1 MSEVD
6 GPWPRHDLSGTAA
19 GFHALDPA
27 GERGLWWCMPERPA
41 LIVGSSQTVDLVS
54 SAAAASAGVDVV
66 RRRSGGGVVW
76 VHPTDSVW
84 IDVTVPRDDRLWV
97 DDVGRSMLWLG
108 DVLVDALSPWVPGSV
123 HRGAF
128 DAGDHGREV
137 CFAST
142 SPGEVFVGGA
152 KLAGIS
158 QRRTRDGARLQCVIY
173 RRWAPQEWAGLLVD
187 PALQSVARGL
197 SVATVDA
204 PAAGIVSAV
213 HTRLGL
219 ER

>member
-1 MSEVD
+1 MSETD
-6 GPWPRHDLSGTAA
+6 GPWPRHDLSGVAA
-19 GFHALDPA
+19 GFHALDPT
-27 GERGLWWCMPERPA
+27 GERGLWWCAPERPA
-41 LIVGSSQTVDLVS
+41 LIVGSSQTVEMVS
-54 SAAAASAGVDVV
+54 SAGAASAGVDVV

-76 VHPTDSVW
+76 VHPADSVW
-84 IDVTVPRDDRLWV
+84 IDVTIARDDRLWV
-97 DDVGRSMLWLG
+97 DDVGRSMLWFG
-108 DVLVDALSPWVPGSV
+108 DVIVDALSPWVAGSV

-142 SPGEVFVGGA
+142 SPGEVFMGGA

-158 QRRTRDGARLQCVIY
+158 QRRTRHGARLQCVIY
-173 RRWAPQEWAGLLVD
+173 RRWAPHEWAGLLVD
-187 PALQSVARGL
+187 PALQSVALGL

-204 PAAGIVSAV
+204 PAAEVISAV
-213 HTRLGL
+213 HSRLRI